1 MSYGMTLMKKFLNLK
16 SYRYLRKSSKF
27 FSAAYKKTG
36 NSLQF
41 NLKIQKD
48 QGINLLATIFIELEL

>member
-1 MSYGMTLMKKFLNLK
+1 MIKLNRTGIYEKFLI
-16 SYRYLRKSSKF
+16 F
-27 FSAAYKKTG
+27 FSAAYKKTYGPYGMG